1 MNFFSDYIIKIN
13 VPYHIN
19 NDTKPYYTLSNN
31 RDAPD
36 SMAIDKFFRLLAV
49 CHSVVPG
56 NLLPFLLKLNFLFLT
71 FLINWKRF

>member
-19 NDTKPYYTLSNN
+19 NDTKPYYNLSNN

-36 SMAIDKFFRLLAV
+36 SIAIDKFFRLLAV

-56 NLLPFLLKLNFLFLT
+56 IFLNFF
-71 FLINWKRF
+71 IEIEY